1 MNSRKL
7 NKIFNKIIIVLIILI
22 IGAFTKEQVIDKK
35 TKETESVNTTITDST
50 LEIYFFDVGQADSI
64 LIKEKDYTMLIDG
77 GNKNDGENLVNYI
90 KEDLNIADLD
100 IVVGTHPHE
109 DHIGGLPDVI
119 NSFEIEKL
127 YLPNATTTT
136 KIFEN
141 LLDSIED
148 NNLKITVPKINEEIK
163 LNNMNFKVLYT
174 GTDESDLNNTSIVLK
189 LEFGNTSYLFTGDA
203 TDTTEEKI
211 IDKDIEADVLK
222 VGHHGSSYST
232 TENFLDKVNP
242 KYAIIQVGKD
252 NKYDHPTKKTLD
264 KLTERNIKVYRT
276 DKDGT
281 IKLTSDGSIIN
292 IETIKTNI
300 DG

>member
-7 NKIFNKIIIVLIILI
+7 NKILNKIIIILIILI

-64 LIKEKDYTMLIDG
+64 LIKESEYTMLIDG
-77 GNKNDGENLVNYI
+77 GNKNDGKNLVNYL
-90 KEDLNIADLD
+90 KDNLNIADLD

-174 GTDESDLNNTSIVLK
+174 GTNESDLNNTSIVLK

-211 IDKDIEADVLK
+211 IDKDIKADVLK